1 MTSKPSITFLVQYR
15 QNIKQ
20 GYIVIKRETVEN
32 LLYMSYVFCMTYIA
46 IVYIIFDIYN
56 IYDISRVLKR
66 VY

>member
-1 MTSKPSITFLVQYR
+1 M
-15 QNIKQ
+15 Q
-20 GYIVIKRETVEN
+20 GYIVIKREAVEN